1 MSDSVMS
8 KPGICLNLSRA
19 QPGHLFVHLF
29 DRSKLIPYMIH
40 NNDDKHEEHFLDHF
54 LSYQKKTAIHLT

>member
-8 KPGICLNLSRA
+8 EPGICLNLSRA

-54 LSYQKKTAIHLT
+54 L